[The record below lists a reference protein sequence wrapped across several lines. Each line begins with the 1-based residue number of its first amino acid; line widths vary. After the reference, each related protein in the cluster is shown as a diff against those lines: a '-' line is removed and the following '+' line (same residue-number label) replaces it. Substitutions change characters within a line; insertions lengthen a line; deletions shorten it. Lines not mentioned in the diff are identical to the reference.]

1 MVVRIK
7 FIVGV
12 LCLIVVDFITKFFAK
27 KYLLHCSI
35 HIWRD
40 VFSLKYV
47 SNSGISLSMF
57 AGNKYVTLILPAV
70 LMVIAA
76 FVYIKFFKK
85 YKIEKIM
92 SMVFTAGVLGNYL
105 ERLVT
110 GQVTDFISI
119 KGFAVFNFADICT
132 STGIVVLTIR
142 YYYNSYKK

>member
-1 MVVRIK
+1 
-7 FIVGV
+7 
-12 LCLIVVDFITKFFAK
+12 
-27 KYLLHCSI
+27 
-35 HIWRD
+35 
-40 VFSLKYV
+40 
-47 SNSGISLSMF
+47 MF
-57 AGNKYVTLILPAV
+57 AGNKYVTLILPVV

-105 ERLVT
+105 ERLFT

-119 KGFAVFNFADICT
+119 KGFAVFNFADICI